1 MLIYVKNIK
10 KKKKLF
16 TDGQTDGQPKTIV
29 RNLTKGK
36 KRNRSVKEQ
45 TKRSN
50 YINLLSFLQGCEL
63 ESILRKIG

>member
-29 RNLTKGK
+29 RKLTKEK
-36 KRNRSVKEQ
+36 KKKSEYKRANQKVKLY
-45 TKRSN
+45 KF
-50 YINLLSFLQGCEL
+50 IVFLTGV
-63 ESILRKIG
+63 